1 MHVILEPEIWRQ
13 FGLHSK
19 ILPQKSNR
27 VLGAQEVG
35 KTKKRDP
42 IPSKFW
48 FSIGTNMSYYSI
60 IILKKTNIVRIYYH
74 ILSKEDY
81 KLLLLNFLKTTLKNI
96 PVFVS

>member
-42 IPSKFW
+42 IPSRFW
-48 FSIGTNMSYYSI
+48 FPELLFYNNSQKDKYCED
-60 IILKKTNIVRIYYH
+60 
-74 ILSKEDY
+74 ILSYIIKGG
-81 KLLLLNFLKTTLKNI
+81 L
-96 PVFVS
+96 